1 MAGERVLDALG
12 KLPTDLGM
20 INARVA
26 EIKPTPSEVG
36 PVYREIYKTSKP
48 GARRLAT
55 AYATTLPTIDQHR
68 QVFQSVA
75 LSRDAEE
82 RRTLIKGY
90 RDAHQDQ
97 WIVHAIGQLPAAHGR
112 ALMKD
117 YVLSPGGPQGQRGAG
132 GGVEL
137 RRQAG
142 RRRSASAGSR
152 LPTASRTTTTRS
164 ASSSRTSSTRSRR
177 RSRTSSTRSST
188 PFESLGDAIGAV
200 ITWTVDKLTNLAQAL
215 LNAGQTIFDI
225 LEAAVAYGYDF
236 VRNMIAAIRNVG
248 KAMFT
253 ILEQAVHF
261 VGQALRDVLKAIDNL
276 GQQLGAAALLAGD
289 AGRRHGAKGRRGA
302 ARASA
307 RPSAT
312 CSSRR
317 PQAVA
322 GRAPV
327 GRRGA
332 AGARPADRRAAGL
345 RGELHAEPDARH
357 REGADRAGQGG
368 RRHRPGDHQ
377 RRRPP
382 AHRGGPRDRRHRQR
396 LRRPVQPH
404 RERRGGARQGRR
416 PRRCCRSAGRSA
428 SSSTSSPRSA

>member
-12 KLPTDLGM
+12 KLPTDLGV

-117 YVLSPGGPQGQRGAG
+117 YVLSP
-132 GGVEL
+132 
-137 RRQAG
+137 AG
-142 RRRSASAGSR
+142 RKDNAALEEVWTYVANLGAEIRFGVSR
-152 LPTASRTTTTRS
+152 HPTASRTTTTRS
-164 ASSSRTSSTRSRR
+164 SSSSRTSSTRSRR
-177 RSRTSSTRSST
+177 RSRTSSTAVVGRLRD
-188 PFESLGDAIGAV
+188 PGRRDRRGRQLDRRQAHQPRAGAAQRQPDHLRDPRGRGRLRLRLRAQHDRRDPQRREGDVHDPRAGGAV
-200 ITWTVDKLTNLAQAL
+200 RR
-215 LNAGQTIFDI
+215 AGAPRHPEGHRQPRS
-225 LEAAVAYGYDF
+225 AA
-236 VRNMIAAIRNVG
+236 RS
-248 KAMFT
+248 
-253 ILEQAVHF
+253 
-261 VGQALRDVLKAIDNL
+261 
-276 GQQLGAAALLAGD
+276 AALVAGEP
-289 AGRRHGAKGRRGA
+289 GRRHGPKGRRGP
-302 ARASA
+302 ARDRQDHRQPA
-307 RPSAT
+307 P
-312 CSSRR
+312 
-317 PQAVA
+317 A
-322 GRAPV
+322 GGPGRAGCAPV
-327 GRRGA
+327 GRRCA
-332 AGARPADRRAAGL
+332 AGARQPDRRPAGL

-382 AHRGGPRDRRHRQR
+382 AH
-396 LRRPVQPH
+396 
-404 RERRGGARQGRR
+404 ARWSA
-416 PRRCCRSAGRSA
+416 RSPTSPAA
-428 SSSTSSPRSA
+428 SSTCAT

>member
-1 MAGERVLDALG
+1 
-12 KLPTDLGM
+12 M

-117 YVLSPGGPQGQRGAG
+117 YVLSP
-132 GGVEL
+132 
-137 RRQAG
+137 AG
-142 RRRSASAGSR
+142 RKDNKALEEVWTYVANLGAEIRFGGQPAPDGEPDHDDAVVEFIEDVVDEVKEAIENVVEAVVG
-152 LPTASRTTTTRS
+152 A
-164 ASSSRTSSTRSRR
+164 
-177 RSRTSSTRSST
+177 
-188 PFESLGDAIGAV
+188 FETLVEAIGAV
-200 ITWTVDKLTNLAQAL
+200 VSWTVDKLTNLAQAL
-215 LNAGQTIFDI
+215 LNANKTIFEI

-253 ILEQAVHF
+253 ILE
-261 VGQALRDVLKAIDNL
+261 
-276 GQQLGAAALLAGD
+276 
-289 AGRRHGAKGRRGA
+289 
-302 ARASA
+302 
-307 RPSAT
+307 
-312 CSSRR
+312 
-317 PQAVA
+317 
-322 GRAPV
+322 
-327 GRRGA
+327 
-332 AGARPADRRAAGL
+332 
-345 RGELHAEPDARH
+345 
-357 REGADRAGQGG
+357 
-368 RRHRPGDHQ
+368 
-377 RRRPP
+377 
-382 AHRGGPRDRRHRQR
+382 
-396 LRRPVQPH
+396 
-404 RERRGGARQGRR
+404 
-416 PRRCCRSAGRSA
+416 
-428 SSSTSSPRSA
+428 